1 MSDSYVSNFSND
13 GLLKMHLAIINALKT
28 DDETPDGQDKI
39 YGVRLYQ
46 DWRQWSDSLEAELIK
61 RSVVFNKV
69 DW

>member
-13 GLLKMHLAIINALKT
+13 GLLKMHLAIVNALKA

>member
-13 GLLKMHLAIINALKT
+13 GLVKMHLAIVNALKA